1 MGLGFEPVLPVLPD
15 LVLTVLPVSA
25 VLVLMVLPV
34 LPDLVLTVLPVSAVL
49 VLMVLPVLP
58 DLVLIVLPVLT
69 VLVLR
74 VLVLVLGYWG
84 IDMGRDFTAPF
95 NLLDFALRL
104 IDCAE
109 RQI

>member
-1 MGLGFEPVLPVLPD
+1 MYQNQYLVLSLGFEPVLPVLPD
-15 LVLTVLPVSA
+15 LVLTVLPVLT

-34 LPDLVLTVLPVSAVL
+34 LAE
-49 VLMVLPVLP
+49 
-58 DLVLIVLPVLT
+58 LVLIVLPVPT

-74 VLVLVLGYWG
+74 VLVLVLG
-84 IDMGRDFTAPF
+84 IDMGREFTAPF

-109 RQI
+109 LQI